1 MAAQNVIIID
11 NIINVD
17 IIHQGK
23 KMDADLKKKADL
35 LIHPIRL
42 QILQTLTN
50 GSLTTQEI
58 SDALPSIPKSSIY
71 RHLRLLL
78 TGGMIK
84 VAETRS
90 VRGIQEKVYRLLQA
104 PHLGPEDVA
113 GLTREDHLGYFTTY
127 TATLLQGF
135 ADYLDSISKIGGS
148 HRVYRGDNL
157 CKQCRIGRVWF
168 SAQPGDVTP
177 GPQQARSRPAQ
188 T

>member
-1 MAAQNVIIID
+1 
-11 NIINVD
+11 
-17 IIHQGK
+17 
-23 KMDADLKKKADL
+23 MDLGVKKKADL

-50 GSLTTQEI
+50 GSLTTREI

-104 PHLGPEDVA
+104 PRLGPEDLA
-113 GLTREDHLGYFTTY
+113 GLTRDDHLGYFATY

-135 ADYLDSISKIGGS
+135 ADYLDSISEIDLLADRTGYTEAIVYASSAELDEFGSALKQAMSRLVHNRPEPGRHRHKIAIIT
-148 HRVYRGDNL
+148 HPADRKGDDH
-157 CKQCRIGRVWF
+157 G
-168 SAQPGDVTP
+168 
-177 GPQQARSRPAQ
+177 
-188 T
+188 